1 MPPQKYLITKDE
13 NGNYVI
19 ASPVKSKTNPNHY
32 TLKKIR
38 TLTSLVDPYKNCNNP
53 SVNPVKNRNV
63 KQTKKGL
70 SILSYILIAIVLAC
84 LFFTIHSFCKK
95 ERYLDSYVKKDLDN
109 IFNSNN
115 LESNN
120 LESESLWD
128 QYPLLHGRS

>member
-1 MPPQKYLITKDE
+1 MPHQYLITKDE

-53 SVNPVKNRNV
+53 SVNPVVKNRNV

-95 ERYLDSYVKKDLDN
+95 ERYLDSYVKEDLDN

-115 LESNN
+115 IED
-120 LESESLWD
+120 SLWD
-128 QYPLLHGRS
+128 QYPLLHDGRS